1 MALMEGLNRPLQRL
15 VVGAVG
21 GEEVRRRRVK
31 GDSGPGRGI
40 NRFGSEVEIG

>member
-21 GEEVRRRRVK
+21 GEEVRRVK